1 MEWILEHRAP
11 FDGVKG
17 IAVFQAAVKLL
28 NQRAFSRTNRPHEIQ
43 DLAALFPFE
52 RGGVKVA
59 HDLGNGL
66 FDSEEL
72 IRKEIVDFDGLIFIK
87 TPDMGIAAV
96 LDIPDTDLH
105 NHVVQPSMGELGD
118 GRICLD
124 LVQIP
129 QQVAAPGSRL
139 MKVTVILNELFKIL
153 VIVHSSVLPFRN

>member
-1 MEWILEHRAP
+1 
-11 FDGVKG
+11 VKH
-17 IAVFQAAVKLL
+17 L
-28 NQRAFSRTNRPHEIQ
+28 NQRASSRTNRHHAIQ
-43 DLAALFPFE
+43 DLATLIPVE

-66 FDSEEL
+66 YDSEEL
-72 IRKEIVDFDGLIFIK
+72 IRKEIVDFDGLIFIT

-118 GRICLD
+118 GRICFD

-129 QQVAAPGSRL
+129 QQVAAPGSCL
-139 MKVTVILNELFKIL
+139 MKVTIILNELFKIL